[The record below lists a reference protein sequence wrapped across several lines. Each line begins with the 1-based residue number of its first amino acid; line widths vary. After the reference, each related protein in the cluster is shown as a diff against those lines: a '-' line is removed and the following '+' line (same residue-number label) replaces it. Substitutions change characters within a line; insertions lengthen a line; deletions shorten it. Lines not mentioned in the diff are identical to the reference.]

1 MVSEDGARTLLTG
14 PQCWRHSRQQ
24 GGQITGEPEGHI
36 EAQTEAGSGAGHE
49 RPHYPETH
57 SRSWLKQEVN
67 KDARPIGYLSWSHRD
82 GSGRAEEGRRLS
94 LSRTARCCDD
104 SELEEGGCRWHLG
117 VN

>member
-1 MVSEDGARTLLTG
+1 M
-14 PQCWRHSRQQ
+14 
-24 GGQITGEPEGHI
+24 
-36 EAQTEAGSGAGHE
+36 QTEAGSRAGHE

-67 KDARPIGYLSWSHRD
+67 KDAQPIGYLSWSHRD